1 MDSTYHKFREI
12 MKIVESQPNDTQLG
26 VHIREYYNRVWKPIK
41 KHYIDTDIPI
51 DMDEFKDSI

>member
-26 VHIREYYNRVWKPIK
+26 QKIREYYNRIWKPIK
-41 KHYIDTDIPI
+41 KHHIDTDIPI
-51 DMDEFKDSI
+51 R